1 MKIDMSTI
9 TCKRCG
15 HTWVPRKSDVRTC
28 PNCRSVYFDRE
39 LEKPKENKPKVLRRN
54 M

>member
-1 MKIDMSTI
+1 MKIEMPTI

-15 HTWVPRKSDVRTC
+15 HTWAPRKSDVRTC
-28 PNCRSVYFDRE
+28 PKCRSVYFDRE
-39 LEKPKENKPKVLRRN
+39 LEKPQEEKLKAPRRI